1 MGKFVHIIIR
11 KAKGVIHLSATG
23 YITVHAY
30 TSYAQIPL
38 ADVAVSVTATDGTA
52 IALRITDRSG
62 QIVPIEIPVPDKAA
76 SQTPDTGEIPF
87 TSVNLYARLKGYEQV
102 EDENLQVFAGV
113 TTNQNLEMIPLSE
126 LPGKWNQMAVF
137 DTPPQN
143 L

>member
-1 MGKFVHIIIR
+1 M
-11 KAKGVIHLSATG
+11 ASTG

-38 ADVAVSVTATDGTA
+38 KDVAISITATDGTA

-62 QIVPIEIPVPDKAA
+62 QIRPVPIPVPDR
-76 SQTPDTGEIPF
+76 SESLTPNPSGKPF
-87 TSVNLYARLKGYEQV
+87 TNVNLYARLKGYEQA
-102 EDENLQVFAGV
+102 EYENIQVFADT
-113 TTNQNLEMIPLSE
+113 TTNQNIILIPLSE

-137 DTPPQN
+137 DTPAQN